1 MPWTALNERLLA
13 ASAATVGL
21 FLSAGVS
28 AASAAAAV
36 ALGIVA
42 VLTRRAPPD
51 RLLTVQDRA
60 LMNQDRLVAG
70 MAPGSG
76 TMAIVMYFS
85 SANMPDVGTAR
96 DAMQRTIGKHP
107 RFGSVV
113 VETASL
119 EGTMWRS
126 VKVNF
131 TRHVVQHAAIPATAQ
146 EARLNELINTDLPRD
161 VPLWRIDLLPAE
173 GTSASSCVLLRASH
187 ALGDGLRLVGAAGD
201 FVSFADGTPAT
212 VDLVERMTKNKL
224 SLPPR
229 GPLGLARDL
238 VEAATLDKIRNED
251 PTCLHKPGAL
261 FPRATPR
268 ANVSA
273 SVPLAHV
280 KAIRAAAP
288 PGTTLNDVILA
299 CFVGGLRRY
308 AEAVGEPIEGE
319 PLVRAMCAVSLP
331 RQASRP
337 HPQMYNDF
345 LLPSIRLPV
354 GEKTPNARLEAVR
367 RLMAETK
374 ASRSGYIMSRLLTL
388 LSSLG
393 LDAFIGQ
400 TQLTVFGKHSFIYS
414 NLPGFTQPV
423 HLFDAR
429 AKVERF
435 AVYFPNLV
443 SQLLFLSYD
452 GQLTCSLSTDAA
464 TITQPQTLVD
474 CFVVEV
480 AKCARD

>member
-1 MPWTALNERLLA
+1 
-13 ASAATVGL
+13 
-21 FLSAGVS
+21 
-28 AASAAAAV
+28 
-36 ALGIVA
+36 
-42 VLTRRAPPD
+42 
-51 RLLTVQDRA
+51 
-60 LMNQDRLVAG
+60 
-70 MAPGSG
+70 
-76 TMAIVMYFS
+76 MAIVMYFS

-308 AEAVGEPIEGE
+308 AEAVGEPIESE
-319 PLVRAMCAVSLP
+319 PLVRALCAVSVPRRVHRSKRAPPLP
-331 RQASRP
+331 ARLLSCSPTELVRARGGRQASRP

-435 AVYFPNLV
+435 AVYYPNLV